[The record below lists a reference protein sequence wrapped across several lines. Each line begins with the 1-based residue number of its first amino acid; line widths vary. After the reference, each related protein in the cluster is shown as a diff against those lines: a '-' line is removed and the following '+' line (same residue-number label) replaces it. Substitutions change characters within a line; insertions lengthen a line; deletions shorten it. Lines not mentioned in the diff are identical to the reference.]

1 MYCLSIGLI
10 LLYVTILFILL
21 QTLLVMSL
29 KGKRNYF
36 FFQFHVALCYDITG
50 YDMVLLVYHRCVI
63 LLPLPLPPLF
73 WIRGV
78 HYHMLIYRY
87 SYFYWN

>member
-21 QTLLVMSL
+21 QTLLVISL
-29 KGKRNYF
+29 KGKHVTI

-50 YDMVLLVYHRCVI
+50 YDMILLVYHRRAI
-63 LLPLPLPPLF
+63 LLPLPPLF